1 MEIANF
7 VVTLIS
13 IVVTVVGIAF
23 SYYAMISAKDA
34 SMNSKKALE
43 LVDNFDVFAFV
54 RQFDNAVND
63 LLLKTQ
69 SPSWTKGKSEN
80 EITNISAPLLS
91 LILDFN
97 QIYSKLNL
105 SKLEI
110 ETLTRDVEGVRSAL
124 KKLSNVQDNKLYL
137 STIDKN
143 CSSISKVMN
152 SYLQKIKVKTLNDK

>member
-13 IVVTVVGIAF
+13 IVVTVIGIAF

-54 RQFDNAVND
+54 
-63 LLLKTQ
+63 
-69 SPSWTKGKSEN
+69 S
-80 EITNISAPLLS
+80 
-91 LILDFN
+91 N

-152 SYLQKIKVKTLNDK
+152 SYLQKIKVKTLNDE

>member
-13 IVVTVVGIAF
+13 IIVTVVGIIL

-54 RQFDNAVND
+54 RQFDNAVKD
-63 LLLKTQ
+63 ILLKTQ

-91 LILDFN
+91 IILDFN

-110 ETLTRDVEGVRSAL
+110 ETLTRDVEEVRSAL

-152 SYLQKIKVKTLNDK
+152 SYLQKIKVKTLNDE

>member
-13 IVVTVVGIAF
+13 IVVTVVGIVF
-23 SYYAMISAKDA
+23 SYYVMISAKDA

-54 RQFDNAVND
+54 RQFDNAVKD

-91 LILDFN
+91 IILDFN

-110 ETLTRDVEGVRSAL
+110 ETLTRDVEGVRSTL

-143 CSSISKVMN
+143 CS
-152 SYLQKIKVKTLNDK
+152 

>member
-1 MEIANF
+1 
-7 VVTLIS
+7 
-13 IVVTVVGIAF
+13 
-23 SYYAMISAKDA
+23 MISAKDA

-54 RQFDNAVND
+54 RQFDNAVKD

-80 EITNISAPLLS
+80 EITNISAPFLS
-91 LILDFN
+91 IVLDFT
-97 QIYSKLNL
+97 QISSKLNL

-110 ETLTRDVEGVRSAL
+110 ETLTKDVEGVRSAL

-143 CSSISKVMN
+143 SSSISKVMN
-152 SYLQKIKVKTLNDK
+152 SYLQRVKVKTLNDE